1 MKPLRAQMIHERQLH
16 RLAPKTQ
23 QAYVSAVAG
32 LATFYDCSPDRL
44 SPEQIRTYLHHLLV
58 ERRLA
63 WSSCNQA
70 AAGLKFFY
78 TKTLGWDVLQ
88 LHRPPRT
95 GRSQLPQILSI
106 EALHRLFTP
115 AKNPRH
121 RVLLMTTYAAGLRVS
136 EVVRLRLTDI
146 ESDRR
151 LLRVE
156 QGKGRKDRYTLLS
169 TRLLTELRAYWKCYR
184 PTPWLFTGLDPHVPM
199 PIGTAQKIYYHAK
212 QRAGMTHG
220 HGSRTLRHCFATHLL
235 EAGADVRTI
244 QILLGHQSLDTT
256 TQYLRITPQHLATI
270 RSPFDL
276 LPCGGDLPAVVGVR
290 RCPRTPQTASQDQP
304 GVRPALHRG
313 KSPISSACMGKPTV
327 VTISCC
333 PGSSR

>member
-1 MKPLRAQMIHERQLH
+1 MKPLRAQMIHDMQLQ
-16 RLAPKTQ
+16 RLASKTQ
-23 QAYVSAVAG
+23 KAYVTAVAG
-32 LATFYDCSPDRL
+32 LAKFYDCSPDRL

-78 TKTLGWDVLQ
+78 TKTLGWDVLH
-88 LHRPPRT
+88 LNLPPRT

-106 EALHRLFTP
+106 EELQRLFMH
-115 AKNPRH
+115 ARNPRH

-146 ESDRR
+146 ESDRL

-184 PTPWLFTGLDPHVPM
+184 PTPWLFTGRDPHTPM
-199 PIGTAQKIYYHAK
+199 PVI
-212 QRAGMTHG
+212 
-220 HGSRTLRHCFATHLL
+220 
-235 EAGADVRTI
+235 
-244 QILLGHQSLDTT
+244 
-256 TQYLRITPQHLATI
+256 
-270 RSPFDL
+270 
-276 LPCGGDLPAVVGVR
+276 
-290 RCPRTPQTASQDQP
+290 
-304 GVRPALHRG
+304 
-313 KSPISSACMGKPTV
+313 
-327 VTISCC
+327 
-333 PGSSR
+333 